1 MKWPNLSKFRSETE
15 RGGSRSQPVLAAYL
29 WNRLWLLVIAGM
41 SLAGLFDSIAV
52 TAAQETEL
60 QPANWDVLRG
70 DSRLAAPRS
79 LDSYFPFA
87 VPTDLATWERR
98 KATLQDRLRTVLGLQ
113 PDLPRPALEPVI
125 SEPLVLDG
133 YSVSK
138 VRFESMPG
146 FFVTGSLYR
155 PLPKTPAE
163 PGAEESVDRR
173 PAILSPHGHWARGR
187 FMYANDDEVKRQLD
201 SGAETHECGAR
212 SPLQARCVHL
222 ARMGC
227 VVFHYDMLGNADSV
241 QIPESL
247 AHGYSKRRPHLES
260 ADAYGLFSVR
270 AESYFQS
277 IMSLQ
282 TWNTIRSL
290 DFLESLPDVDPHRIG
305 VTGASGGGTQTF
317 IACAIDPRPAIS
329 FPAVMVGTAMQGG
342 CVCENCSFLRVET
355 GNVEIAAMFAP
366 RPQGLTAA
374 DDWTKEMPTKG
385 FPELQQIYDM
395 YGVKDQ
401 VELTSRLEFGH
412 NYNQFGR
419 QAMYRLVARNFG
431 LPDFPETPF
440 RVLRDQE
447 MSWFAKVEHEPPT
460 TEGGPPSSE
469 FQPETGETFEVKLL
483 QWWQSVIQQSWSKLQ
498 EALIA
503 AGQDQDGQLD
513 KWRTRMCGIYLGHD
527 YQLPTNLRWTTVT
540 APVPI
545 AAASG
550 WQRSEWLL
558 EDLDRQA
565 LVPVVMLEAV
575 GSAVSEPPSADRI
588 CVYFGDHAD
597 KLLDETGQPQPWVL
611 ERLEA
616 GQRVISLDMFG
627 QGRFTSHAGFKMD
640 DRWQMTRRE
649 SASYVMGYN
658 LPVVSLRAQDILQV
672 LTAILPPTNG
682 SSPATATMPAVLELV
697 AEGDGV
703 PALSV
708 SALAWDQW
716 AGCKAEVLIDGQSQ
730 LRLRRIELRGS
741 DFRFAEVESLRDEN
755 FLPGS
760 AVIGDLPGMWML
772 NRVPNVHVDRVDAA
786 WTRSNQVRIAL
797 GAPSLIFQ
805 P

>member
-1 MKWPNLSKFRSETE
+1 MPLVGIACSFSLF
-15 RGGSRSQPVLAAYL
+15 GFAMLA
-29 WNRLWLLVIAGM
+29 
-41 SLAGLFDSIAV
+41 S
-52 TAAQETEL
+52 AQETDSKPTTWE
-60 QPANWDVLRG
+60 VLKG

-79 LDSYFPFA
+79 LDSYFPFT
-87 VPTDLATWERR
+87 VPPDLATWETR
-98 KATLQDRLRTVLGLQ
+98 KATLQDRLKTILGLQ
-113 PDLPRPALEPVI
+113 PEPPRPALEPVI
-125 SEPLVLDG
+125 SEPLMLEG

-155 PLPKTPAE
+155 PVPKTPAE
-163 PGAEESVDRR
+163 PGSNKNIERH
-173 PAILSPHGHWARGR
+173 PAVLCPHGHWANGR
-187 FMYANDDEVKRQLD
+187 FMYAGDDEVKRELD

-241 QIPESL
+241 QIPASL
-247 AHGYSKRRPHLES
+247 SHGYSNRRPHLE
-260 ADAYGLFSVR
+260 APDAYGLFSVR
-270 AESYFQS
+270 AESHFQS

-317 IACAIDPRPAIS
+317 IACAIDPRPAVS

-342 CVCENCSFLRVET
+342 CVCENCCFLRGES

-385 FPELQQIYDM
+385 FPELQRLYDL

-440 RVLRDQE
+440 RVLRDKE
-447 MSWFAKVEHEPPT
+447 MSWFANAEN
-460 TEGGPPSSE
+460 EGAAPDGGSSQPRY
-469 FQPETGETFEVKLL
+469 QPETGEAFEVKLL
-483 QWWQSVIQQSWSKLQ
+483 QWWQSAIQQSWTKMQ
-498 EALIA
+498 DELIA
-503 AGQDQDGQLD
+503 AGGDKDGQLD
-513 KWRTRMCGIYLGHD
+513 KWRTRMRGIYLCSE
-527 YQLPTNLRWTTVT
+527 YRLPTNLHWTPLA
-540 APVPI
+540 APTPL
-545 AAASG
+545 APSSP

-558 EDLDRQA
+558 EDQDRKA
-565 LVPVVMLEAV
+565 MVPVLMLEAV
-575 GSAVSEPPSADRI
+575 GSPASAPPQADRI
-588 CVYFGDHAD
+588 CMYFGDRAD
-597 KLLDETGQPQPWVL
+597 KLLDETGQPQPWVVK
-611 ERLEA
+611 RLEA
-616 GQRVISLDMFG
+616 GQRVIAIDMFG
-627 QGRFTSHAGFKMD
+627 QGRFATHAGFKMD

-649 SASYVMGYN
+649 SAGYVMGYN
-658 LPVVSLRAQDILQV
+658 LPLVSLRAHDVLQV
-672 LTAILPPTNG
+672 LTAILPPNNN
-682 SSPATATMPAVLELV
+682 SPAAPAVMPKALDLV

-708 SALAWDQW
+708 SALSWDQW
-716 AGCKAEVLIDGQSQ
+716 AGSKAEVLIDGKSHS
-730 LRLRRIELRGS
+730 RLQRIELRGG
-741 DFRFAEVESLRDEN
+741 DFRFAEVASLRDAN

-760 AVIGDLPGMWML
+760 AVIGDLPGLWML
-772 NRVPNVHVDRVDAA
+772 NRVPNVHVDHADEA
-786 WTRSNQVRIAL
+786 WKRSNQVRKAV